1 MKAGSNF
8 FSTTAGVVVTGL
20 VLGALAILLQQN
32 GNPGNMGI
40 CVACFNRDI
49 AGAIGLHRAA
59 IVQYLRPEI
68 IGMVLGAMCASLLF
82 GEFRARGGS
91 SPIVRLLLG
100 MVAAIGALVFL
111 GCPWRVIMRLVGG
124 DANALFG
131 LAGLIVGV
139 GIGTLFFRQ
148 GFSLGR
154 SQRQS
159 PASGLVLP
167 GIMAALL
174 VLLFVDPQIP
184 GQDKSGVLFY
194 SLKGPGAAHAPVL
207 LSLAAGLVVGALAQR
222 SRFCT
227 MGAIR
232 DVLLFRQWHLAAGLL
247 AMLACALLLN
257 VLLGGFH
264 PGMAGQPIA
273 HTESLWNFLGM
284 VTAGLAF
291 ALAGGCP
298 GRQLFMAGEGDN
310 DAAVFVVGLILG
322 AAVAHN
328 FGLASSATGIGPHG
342 MLGALG
348 GLAVCLAI
356 GFFNCKRGA

>member
-1 MKAGSNF
+1 MKAGFNF

-111 GCPWRVIMRLVGG
+111 GCPWRVIMRLAGG

-131 LAGLIVGV
+131 LAGLVAGV
-139 GIGTLFFRQ
+139 GIGVLFFRQ

-174 VLLFVDPQIP
+174 ALLLADPQIP
-184 GQDKSGVLFY
+184 GQDRSGVLFY

-232 DVLLFRQWHLAAGLL
+232 DVLLFRQWRLAAGML

-264 PGMAGQPIA
+264 PGMTGQPIA

-310 DAAVFVVGLILG
+310 DAAIFVVGLILG

-342 MLGALG
+342 MPGALG

>member
-1 MKAGSNF
+1 MKNSFNF
-8 FSTTAGVVVTGL
+8 FSSTTGIVVTGL
-20 VLGALAILLQQN
+20 ILGLIAVFLQFS

-40 CVACFNRDI
+40 CVVCFNRDI
-49 AGAIGLHRAA
+49 AGAVGLHRAP

-68 IGMVLGAMCASLLF
+68 MGMVLGSLAAALCF
-82 GEFRARGGS
+82 GEYRARGGS
-91 SPIVRLLLG
+91 APAVRFLLG
-100 MVAAIGALVFL
+100 VIAAIGALVFL
-111 GCPWRVIMRLVGG
+111 GCPWRVIMRLAGG

-131 LAGLIVGV
+131 LAGLVV
-139 GIGTLFFRQ
+139 GIGLGTVFFRM

-154 SQRQS
+154 SQSQS
-159 PASGLVLP
+159 KASGLILP
-167 GIMAALL
+167 GIMLAL
-174 VLLFVDPQIP
+174 VAVYLFNPP
-184 GQDKSGVLFY
+184 MEGQAQNGVLFY
-194 SLKGPGAAHAPVL
+194 SLKGPGSMHAPFL
-207 LSLAAGLVVGALAQR
+207 LSLGAGLLVGFLAQR

-232 DVLLFRQWHLAAGLL
+232 DVLLFRQWHLALGLL
-247 AMLACALLLN
+247 AMLACALVLN
-257 VLLGGFH
+257 VVLGGFH
-264 PGMAGQPIA
+264 PGMEGQPIA
-273 HTESLWNFLGM
+273 HTDSLWNFLGM

-328 FGLASSATGIGPHG
+328 FGFASSATGIGPHG

-348 GLAVCLAI
+348 GLAVCLVI